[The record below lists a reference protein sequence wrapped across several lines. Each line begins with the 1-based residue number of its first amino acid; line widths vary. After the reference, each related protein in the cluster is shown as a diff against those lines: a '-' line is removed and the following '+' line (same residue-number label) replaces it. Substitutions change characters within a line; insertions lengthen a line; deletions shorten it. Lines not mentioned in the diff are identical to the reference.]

1 MASGGSHQDARPQKQ
16 LVINQYCTAELQV
29 NIGCI
34 CIYGPAWRPAN
45 PPQPPQ
51 QPSPIKV
58 TSRQEGMVNVCGEFQ
73 PKKEVEGSGNV
84 GESNDKLELTIM
96 DSSGYG

>member
-34 CIYGPAWRPAN
+34 CIYGPGN

-58 TSRQEGMVNVCGEFQ
+58 TSRLEGMVNVCGEIQ
-73 PKKEVEGSGNV
+73 PKKEVGMSAKG
-84 GESNDKLELTIM
+84 NDKLELTIM
-96 DSSGYG
+96 GSSGYD